1 MHPHAH
7 WLGVAGL
14 TPFWGL
20 PLLASLNLLSVEA
33 ALGAFLA
40 YSAVILSFLGGVHW
54 YASVIAQP
62 EPAQTRIAMLPSL
75 IAWLALVLLPP
86 GIALVALAFGLVA
99 LLIYDFRTLS
109 PPPGYW
115 NLRATLT
122 AVALICHGW
131 MALILITG

>member
-20 PLLASLNLLSVEA
+20 PLLASLGLLGIEA
-33 ALGAFLA
+33 AQSAFLA
-40 YSAVILSFLGGVHW
+40 YSAVILSFLGGIHW
-54 YASVIAQP
+54 YASVIAHPQP
-62 EPAQTRIAMLPSL
+62 TQTYSAMMPSI
-75 IAWLALVLLPP
+75 IAWLALVLLPA
-86 GIALVALAFGLVA
+86 GGALALLALSFIV

-115 NLRATLT
+115 NLRTTLT
-122 AVALICHGW
+122 TVAVICHGW
-131 MALILITG
+131 MALI